1 MIPNHPSQKGDS
13 AEALLIAELVSRG
26 LTVSIPF
33 GHNQLYDLVVEREG
47 SGKLLKV
54 QVKFRSTLHNNY
66 SYKFGDMSKYV
77 GKVDVVAFF
86 CGGDWYFWTG
96 LKLKR
101 YGCDKEVLLK
111 VKHNVKNNFKIFGC
125 SA

>member
-1 MIPNHPSQKGDS
+1 MIYQHPSQKGDS
-13 AEALLIAELVSRG
+13 AEVLLMAELVSRG

-33 GHNQLYDLVVEREG
+33 GHNQLYDLVVENG
-47 SGKLLKV
+47 KSGRLLKV
-54 QVKFRSTLHNNY
+54 QVKFRGSLHNKY

-101 YGCDKEVLLK
+101 YGCEKEVILK
-111 VKHNVKNNFKIFGC
+111 IKYNMKNNFKIFGC

>member
-1 MIPNHPSQKGDS
+1 MTNQDTSTKGDS
-13 AEALLIAELVSRG
+13 AEALLMAELVSRG
-26 LTVSIPF
+26 LTVAIPF
-33 GHNQLYDLVVEREG
+33 GHNQPYDLVVEKGG

-54 QVKFRSTLHNNY
+54 QVKMRSNERSLGT
-66 SYKFGDMSKYV
+66 YKFGDMSRYV
-77 GKVDVVAFF
+77 GKVDVVAFL

-101 YGCDKEVLLK
+101 YGCEREVLLK
-111 VKHNVKNNFKIFGC
+111 TKYNIKNNFKLFGC